1 MKNRIIVLGAGMVGK
16 AIIYD
21 LSEKYEVTA
30 VDVDENAL
38 TFCSENYNV
47 DVIHKNLDDKS
58 CIKEIIKD
66 YDLVVSAVPGFMGY
80 KTLKAVIEND
90 KDIVD
95 ISFMPEDFTQ
105 LDDIAKKNG
114 VTAIADCGVAPGMP
128 NIIVGYYNNHMK
140 IRRFKYMVGGL
151 PKERK
156 FPFEYKAPFS
166 PIDVIEEYKRPAR
179 LKQAGEIIEKPAMS
193 DSELVYFDGL
203 GHLEAF
209 NTDGLRSLLYTM
221 KNIPFMK
228 EKTLR
233 YPGHIRL
240 IQALQAA
247 GFFKETAVKV
257 GNNEIKPI
265 DFTNQLLFDQWKLEP
280 DDDEFTI
287 MRIVMNGI
295 LDDEHVEII
304 YDLLDEFDKGTGLS
318 SMGRTTGF
326 TATAAVSLI
335 DEEIFTSK
343 GVFPPEIVGKDENS
357 FHFIM
362 NYLRERNILYNK
374 TVIKLD

>member
-1 MKNRIIVLGAGMVGK
+1 
-16 AIIYD
+16 
-21 LSEKYEVTA
+21 
-30 VDVDENAL
+30 
-38 TFCSENYNV
+38 
-47 DVIHKNLDDKS
+47 
-58 CIKEIIKD
+58 
-66 YDLVVSAVPGFMGY
+66 
-80 KTLKAVIEND
+80 
-90 KDIVD
+90 
-95 ISFMPEDFTQ
+95 
-105 LDDIAKKNG
+105 
-114 VTAIADCGVAPGMP
+114 
-128 NIIVGYYNNHMK
+128 
-140 IRRFKYMVGGL
+140 
-151 PKERK
+151 
-156 FPFEYKAPFS
+156 
-166 PIDVIEEYKRPAR
+166 
-179 LKQAGEIIEKPAMS
+179 
-193 DSELVYFDGL
+193 
-203 GHLEAF
+203 
-209 NTDGLRSLLYTM
+209 M

-287 MRIVMNGI
+287 MRIVMEGI
-295 LDDEHVEII
+295 LDDEHVEIV